1 MNTKGILITTCAL
14 IFTLLT
20 NCTIE
25 KRVFQKGYYI
35 EWKKKSS
42 NERARNETTRLTSVS
57 DAPDIHPEKQLP
69 KEITA
74 QQDSEKDSVI
84 SSKKTSETKPVSIII
99 TPTNEPAVSTRKTE
113 SSDPV
118 TITNDS
124 PTEQVETTP
133 PDQKDNDPRLE
144 TEPKVFEPVGFVSFG
159 FYFLA
164 VMLGLFA
171 IPALNALP
179 FLVFS
184 GVLLILSLTFG
195 IISVI
200 RYRRNRERYHRNFF
214 GYFGLIASMITITL
228 GGLVILFAFLA
239 DSF

>member
-35 EWKKKSS
+35 EWKK
-42 NERARNETTRLTSVS
+42 RASNETTQNEPDKSTIAS
-57 DAPDIHPEKQLP
+57 DKPSEKRIQE
-69 KEITA
+69 EITGNPV
-74 QQDSEKDSVI
+74 SEKGFVISNEQKSEATPVSVI
-84 SSKKTSETKPVSIII
+84 TNTTDESTVSS
-99 TPTNEPAVSTRKTE
+99 RKIN

-124 PTEQVETTP
+124 PTDQAKTTP
-133 PDQKDNDPRLE
+133 PDQKDDDPRLE